1 MIDIYW
7 LIEFQKFLIIRKI
20 MFCCI
25 KVYIIDIYVNWQS
38 FNNVRLIKNVWMM
51 SDCGCWEGSQS
62 QEDYVELVAERPII
76 RKMQDNMVVKSDAKL
91 IDKSIQHAD
100 FPQFQPKRPIIA
112 KLTDNLKIEGLI
124 IYNVKLTS
132 LKLVIL
138 MRNLNWI

>member
-1 MIDIYW
+1 M
-7 LIEFQKFLIIRKI
+7 
-20 MFCCI
+20 
-25 KVYIIDIYVNWQS
+25 
-38 FNNVRLIKNVWMM
+38 
-51 SDCGCWEGSQS
+51 
-62 QEDYVELVAERPII
+62 ELVAERPII

-138 MRNLNWI
+138 MRNLN